1 MSGRGQSIY
10 DWWSRHESLFSRLY
24 DVGFLGRETEFRE
37 RAVESLDLSSGER
50 VLELGCGPGNS
61 FDTLRTRVG
70 SQGDVIGLDYTHG
83 MVERAAE
90 RVRKADWENVHSIR
104 GDSGRPSVDDEAFDA
119 VYASMTLSAMAN
131 PARALDAAYRA
142 LRPGGRIVVLDAQ
155 PFQEFPWMVLN
166 PVIVPLSKYAT
177 NWFPEENILNA
188 LDSRFGTTRVTEF
201 NGGTIFIATA
211 RKPTQKDP
219 LE

>member
-61 FDTLRTRVG
+61 FAALRTRVG
-70 SQGDVIGLDYTHG
+70 ESGDIIGLDYTHG

-90 RVRKADWENVHSIR
+90 RVWKADWENVHSIR
-104 GDSGRPSVDDEAFDA
+104 GDSGRLSVGDEAFDA

-131 PARALDAAYRA
+131 PAGALDAAYRA

-155 PFQEFPWMVLN
+155 PFQEFPWTLLN

-177 NWFPEENILNA
+177 NWFPEENIPA
-188 LDSRFGTTRVTEF
+188 VLDARFVSTTATSF
-201 NGGTIFIATA
+201 NGGTIFIAAA
-211 RKPTQKDP
+211 RKPRRKDDI
-219 LE
+219 